1 MYTSF
6 KEHTIQFVSAF
17 DKLQEQRRKL
27 FDIQDID
34 NQLNF
39 LDRKNICI
47 INRSFKKTSNNF
59 LYSLFA
65 QFCIDFC
72 FSNNNTS
79 NRENKTIL
87 IDAGNGNNLGYI
99 YRNLIRQSIRTGF
112 KINKV
117 LDNIIV
123 VRAFTFYQLANIII
137 NEIPILINK
146 IDCNIQIIVIDILD
160 TLSKTKGKNSKYNL
174 KKDFDENKSLLD
186 EIIDKLIHISDKHFV
201 IVSYDYAKDL
211 VERSITSKFKNAV
224 EISEQSICLLNEMN
238 IKYKSNIVVDE
249 F

>member
-1 MYTSF
+1 MYISF

-17 DKLQEQRRKL
+17 DKLQEQRRRKL

-47 INRSFKKTSNNF
+47 INRYFKKTSNNF

-65 QFCIDFC
+65 QFCIDLC
-72 FSNNNTS
+72 FSNNNNS
-79 NRENKTIL
+79 NKENKTIL
-87 IDAGNGNNLGYI
+87 IDAGNGNNLAYI
-99 YRNLIRQSIRTGF
+99 HQNLIRQSIRTGF

-117 LDNIIV
+117 LDNIVV
-123 VRAFTFYQLANIII
+123 VRVFTFYQLANIII

-146 IDCNIQIIVIDILD
+146 IDCNIQVIVIDLLD
-160 TLSKTKGKNSKYNL
+160 TLSKTKGKNSQYNL

-186 EIIDKLIHISDKHFV
+186 EIIDKLIHISNKLFV
-201 IVSYDYAKDL
+201 IVCYDYVKDV
-211 VERSITSKFKNAV
+211 VEKSITSKFKNAV
-224 EISEQSICLLNEMN
+224 EISEQSILVC
-238 IKYKSNIVVDE
+238 
-249 F
+249 